1 MLKKAYLLIG
11 LMCIFAAACGAIPAD
26 DETNKSSPT
35 ATPGPWEPK
44 EDDENLIRGEAF
56 INESHI
62 ILQEDDSQPHL
73 LILSGALPTPC
84 HQLRVFI
91 PEPDDQD
98 RIHIEVYSLS
108 DPGEICI
115 QVLEPFEA
123 SIPFGEIPSGEYE
136 VVVNGDSIGF
146 VAR

>member
-1 MLKKAYLLIG
+1 MLKKVRLLIG
-11 LMCIFAAACGAIPAD
+11 FLCIFAAACGAIRAD
-26 DETNKSSPT
+26 DEINKSNPT

-44 EDDENLIRGEAF
+44 EGDENLIRGEAF

-91 PEPDDQD
+91 PEPDDLD

-108 DPGEICI
+108 DPGETCI
-115 QVLEPFEA
+115 QVLESFEANIPFEVV
-123 SIPFGEIPSGEYE
+123 PSGEYE